1 VQPSYW
7 YCSCSADGT
16 IAGYRFDNR
25 TGRLDPVGVTL
36 IPDAQTK
43 TRSVPLA
50 LVGRSMLYAAVR
62 AAPTRI
68 AAFRI
73 GAEGTLSFTGS
84 APTAGSLAY
93 LTSDASGR
101 FLLGASLPDSLVVCQ
116 RIEAS
121 GAPGEPLQV
130 IRDIAGAHSIV
141 LDADNSHAYAA
152 ARDDNA
158 ICVFHF
164 DARLGMLA
172 PASAPR
178 MPLHRGAGPRH
189 LALHPSRTLL
199 LCLNET
205 DGTLT
210 ALRVDPHSGAVD
222 PVNTVPV
229 PIAAATRP
237 ANVRTADLAITP
249 NGRFAYATERTT
261 NTMSTFH
268 IDAAGKIGM
277 IDTRPVESSPRGIRM
292 SDDGRWL
299 AVAGELSGS
308 LCVYAVDASSGA
320 LTEHG
325 RYPAGTGANWIV
337 MVQASDQEI

>member
-7 YCSCSADGT
+7 YCSCSANGS
-16 IAGYRFDNR
+16 IVGFRFDAASGALE
-25 TGRLDPVGVTL
+25 TLGVTL
-36 IPDAQTK
+36 IPDAQSATK
-43 TRSVPLA
+43 SVPLA
-50 LVGRSMLYAAVR
+50 LAGGRMLYAAVR
-62 AAPTRI
+62 STPTRI
-68 AAFRI
+68 AGFRI
-73 GAEGTLSFTGS
+73 GADGTLAFAGS

-101 FLLGASLPDSLVVCQ
+101 FLLGASLPDSLVLCQ
-116 RIEAS
+116 RIEAH

-130 IRDIAGAHSIV
+130 VRGVAGAHSIV

-152 ARDDNA
+152 ARDEGVIRA
-158 ICVFHF
+158 FHF

-172 PASAPR
+172 PGAPPR
-178 MPLHRGAGPRH
+178 TRIHTGAGPRH

-210 ALRVDPHSGAVD
+210 ALRVDPHSGALD
-222 PVNTVPV
+222 PGKTVAV
-229 PIAAATRP
+229 PIAAAARP

-261 NTMSTFH
+261 STMTTFH
-268 IDAAGKIGM
+268 VDAAGTVEVIES
-277 IDTRPVESSPRGIRM
+277 RPVEASPRGIRM

-320 LTEHG
+320 LIEHG
-325 RYPAGTGANWIV
+325 RHRAGPGANWIV
-337 MVQASDQEI
+337 MTQASD